1 MTSIRAKCPS
11 CGVVDLPAEDI
22 ALDLHPSG
30 ARGAFRFICP
40 ECTTVVDRPASR
52 KTVALL
58 LAAGVPV
65 TGGIDQEQ
73 TIGSELPFEDW
84 SPDPTARPFT
94 LDDVIAFH
102 FLLEDDVAIAE
113 MLAFEH

>member
-22 ALDLHPSG
+22 SLHLHPSG

-58 LAAGVPV
+58 IAAGVPA
-65 TGGIDQEQ
+65 TGPEDE
-73 TIGSELPFEDW
+73 TTTFDPELPFEDW